1 MFIDFKQAYGKVN
14 RRKLLMALK
23 ELGIRKK

>member
-14 RRKLLMALK
+14 RRKFLMAL
-23 ELGIRKK
+23 EVLGIRKK